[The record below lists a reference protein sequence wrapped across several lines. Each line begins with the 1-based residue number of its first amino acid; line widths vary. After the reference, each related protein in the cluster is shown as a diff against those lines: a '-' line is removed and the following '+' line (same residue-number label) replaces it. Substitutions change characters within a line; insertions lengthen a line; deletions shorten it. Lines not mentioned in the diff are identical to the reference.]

1 MKLNRAF
8 RAARTVL
15 SDWRWTP
22 FFLQRRFRSRKS
34 RESAARMVAQ
44 LRPKAAQPA
53 DAAPPA
59 LSAELASEGQ
69 AWLGQVLDPA
79 RCEAVRS
86 HLMTCRVYDEYR
98 PEVAPWLPLES
109 GRHPHSHVGYHDHAD
124 VARTPNLLALANRP
138 DFLAVAERF
147 LGCRPT
153 ISYLAAWWS
162 YPTGIAAQ
170 QAENFHR
177 DVDDW
182 RFLKLFVYLTDVD
195 DTKGPHV
202 YVRKSANAALSGPI
216 RRYTDEEI
224 RAAHDASDIVFM
236 TGKAGDAFFEN
247 TYGIHKGQP
256 VSEGN
261 RLIFQVVYSITP
273 LPYGPKHPV
282 IRRTEAEAIA
292 GGSLDPFV
300 NRIYV
305 DRRA

>member
-1 MKLNRAF
+1 MKLNRAL
-8 RAARTVL
+8 RAARIVL

-22 FFLQRRFRSRKS
+22 FYLQRRFRSRQK
-34 RESAARMVAQ
+34 REAAAQ
-44 LRPKAAQPA
+44 VFAGMRPKAAQPA
-53 DAAPPA
+53 GAASSS
-59 LSAELASEGQ
+59 LNAELDREGQ
-69 AWLGQVLDPA
+69 AWLGQVLNA
-79 RCEAVRS
+79 AESEAVRS
-86 HLMTCRVYDEYR
+86 HLETCRVHDDYR
-98 PEVAPWLPLES
+98 PEVAPWLPLGE

-124 VARTPNLLALANRP
+124 VARTPHLLALANRP
-138 DFLAVAERF
+138 EFLAVAEGF

-162 YPTGIAAQ
+162 YPTGISAQ

-224 RAAHDASDIVFM
+224 RAEHDAGDIVFM

-261 RLIFQVVYSITP
+261 RLIFQAVYSITP
-273 LPYGPKHPV
+273 LPYGPKRPV
-282 IRRTEAEAIA
+282 IGRAEAQAIA
-292 GGSLDPFV
+292 GGQLDPFV

-305 DRRA
+305 DRHR